1 MNYAT
6 PTKFCVCTVS
16 HGLAM
21 FLSALI
27 KVVGGHCF
35 IRIQHLW
42 YHFETFQ
49 QFENA
54 LLAIG
59 DILEAL
65 VMSQKRQLQLSVK
78 VSPDLI
84 QLVKRFH
91 QRWNELKQKVEGRH
105 SAIDK
110 AMVKYDPVNL
120 GVAGRSCD
128 NHVLVMWFLE
138 CIFNSYILCRTPLW
152 LAEKCNWEWHTI
164 LHQVSLLIIFRGC
177 LLQFLYNCPVWF
189 WFFGSTSLSDL
200 NYLYLKPALHD
211 CLSLFLFSTRVHN
224 SAQWHHPEL
233 SELYNKLKTEH
244 TLSSYPSSAYPIA
257 LKLRAIQKRT
267 QRESNANFN
276 ITGFSPGKI

>member
-1 MNYAT
+1 MKRYVLIGDLN
-6 PTKFCVCTVS
+6 
-16 HGLAM
+16 
-21 FLSALI
+21 FL
-27 KVVGGHCF
+27 
-35 IRIQHLW
+35 
-42 YHFETFQ
+42 Q

-128 NHVLVMWFLE
+128 SHVIVTLLQNALLFYRA
-138 CIFNSYILCRTPLW
+138 SLW
-152 LAEKCNWEWHTI
+152 LAEE
-164 LHQVSLLIIFRGC
+164 
-177 LLQFLYNCPVWF
+177 
-189 WFFGSTSLSDL
+189 
-200 NYLYLKPALHD
+200 
-211 CLSLFLFSTRVHN
+211 HN
-224 SAQWHHPEL
+224 
-233 SELYNKLKTEH
+233 
-244 TLSSYPSSAYPIA
+244 
-257 LKLRAIQKRT
+257 
-267 QRESNANFN
+267 
-276 ITGFSPGKI
+276 